1 MEIRENGVSG
11 VGYMGIYIIGYLMRK
26 LIVRTILLMVV
37 LQQYS
42 VAGEARVCP
51 HSYFFDTQHC

>member
-1 MEIRENGVSG
+1 
-11 VGYMGIYIIGYLMRK
+11 MGIYIIGYLMRK